1 MGKKVERKIK
11 KISCPNLINQEVLS
25 KNQPYK
31 NVFATQRHK
40 AHSIYRKK
48 MTDSR
53 NTQLAERLRI
63 ALAEEQ
69 LVDVTET
76 SKILESQ
83 SPKQLAS
90 RGLAVLNL
98 VIGSLRTGMGGR
110 TVISL
115 ELDPAIGGNDK
126 ELDLGDVRT
135 GDLVRIALQS
145 SSSTTKKK
153 GVKSTKSKKTSSAE
167 SGASTEDKN
176 ANKLEGVANVSGNS
190 ISVVI
195 DEDNNDTLSSF
206 GDARLWLVKL
216 TNNVTYNRMNF
227 ALKKLKEAKSYSR
240 IQEILLGQANASLPV
255 VLSDVTFL
263 DPNMN
268 DPQKDA
274 VKFALSDSEISLI
287 HGPPGTGKTFTLI
300 EIIRQMV
307 SRGERVLVCGPSNVS
322 VDNILERLKHHIK
335 GNKLI
340 RIGHPARLFQ
350 GNRMN
355 ALDIVSKTGD
365 HGQVIR
371 ELREEIDQNLG
382 KISKTRSG
390 RERREIYSDVKVLR
404 KDYRVREKKVLNDI
418 IMEAQVVVS
427 TLHGAGSYSLRNAA
441 QASGRPLF
449 DTIIIDEVSQSLEAQ
464 CWIPIMDFPDT
475 KKLVI
480 AGDNMQLP
488 PVVMS
493 KSAKTKDVLEKTLF
507 DRVESLK
514 EGEKVKK
521 LLSIQYRMNENIMQ
535 FPSNYFYKSKLVA
548 DSSVAHRLLCELP
561 DVERIE
567 ETEAPVMW
575 IDTQGDDFPE
585 SSLEDNNK
593 FDTSRY
599 NENEAYLVFNYVKK
613 LLEHGVTP
621 ESIGIIA
628 PYSAQVS
635 LLSKLIHEQHNAVEI
650 ATVDGFQGREK
661 EVIILSLVRSNEKGE
676 VGFLGEER
684 RLNVAMTRPKRQL
697 VVVGDTVTISR
708 GSKFLHEWV
717 KWSEDNSMLEFP
729 DIGEVLEAY

>member
-1 MGKKVERKIK
+1 MM
-11 KISCPNLINQEVLS
+11 QS
-25 KNQPYK
+25 K
-31 NVFATQRHK
+31 
-40 AHSIYRKK
+40 S
-48 MTDSR
+48 
-53 NTQLAERLRI
+53 TQLSERLRI

-69 LVDVTET
+69 LVDVAET

-83 SPKQLAS
+83 SPKQLAN

-98 VIGSLRTGMGGR
+98 VISSLRTGMGGR

-115 ELDPAIGGNDK
+115 ELDPAIGGNYK

-135 GDLVRIALQS
+135 GDLVRIALQAS
-145 SSSTTKKK
+145 SSATKKK
-153 GVKSTKSKKTSSAE
+153 GVKPNKSKKPSSSE
-167 SGASTEDKN
+167 SNVNTKN
-176 ANKLEGVANVSGNS
+176 EVTNSLEGIANVSGNS
-190 ISVVI
+190 ISVVV
-195 DEDNNDTLSSF
+195 DEDNNDSLSSF

-227 ALKKLKEAKSYSR
+227 ALKKLKEIKSYSR
-240 IQEILLGQANASLPV
+240 IQSILLGESNVSLP
-255 VLSDVTFL
+255 LAIPDVTFL

-268 DPQKDA
+268 DPQKEA
-274 VKFALSDSEISLI
+274 VRFALCENEIALI
-287 HGPPGTGKTFTLI
+287 HGPPGTGKTFTLV

-307 SRGERVLVCGPSNVS
+307 NRGERVLVCGPSNVS

-350 GNRMN
+350 SNRIH

-390 RERREIYSDVKVLR
+390 RERREIYNDVKVLR
-404 KDYRVREKKVLNDI
+404 KDYRLREKKVTNDI

-449 DTIIIDEVSQSLEAQ
+449 DTIIIDEVSQSLEVQ
-464 CWIPIMDFPDT
+464 CWIPIMDFPDA

-493 KSAKTKDVLEKTLF
+493 KEPKVKDILEKTLF
-507 DRVESLK
+507 DRVESLE
-514 EGEKVKK
+514 EGEKIKK
-521 LLSIQYRMNENIMQ
+521 LLSIQYRMHESIMQ
-535 FPSNYFYKSKLVA
+535 FPSDYFYKAKLIA
-548 DSSVAHRLLCELP
+548 DGSVAKRLLYELQG
-561 DVERIE
+561 VKRIE
-567 ETEAPVMW
+567 ETETPVMW

-585 SSLEDNNK
+585 SSPDDNNK

-599 NENEAYLVFNYVKK
+599 NENEAYLVSNYVKK
-613 LLEHGVTP
+613 LLDHGVTA

-635 LLSKLIHEQHNAVEI
+635 LLSKLIHEKHSAVEI

-708 GSKFLHEWV
+708 GSNFLREWV

-729 DIGEVLEAY
+729 DISEVLEAY